1 MLFYIFL
8 QITTID
14 RGFFIEIGILLR
26 DKSRY
31 SKTWIQIIEDNNHFQ
46 F

>member
-14 RGFFIEIGILLR
+14 RGFFIEICILLR
-26 DKSRY
+26 YIKAGIQKPE
-31 SKTWIQIIEDNNHFQ
+31 SK
-46 F
+46 